1 MNMPMNITISGVTDT
16 ALRECVGRITRSP
29 LFREVSISEDLG
41 GTHKI
46 EMNISGKNV
55 QKNLPSV
62 FITDNY
68 IKIESAVDDFYIFI
82 RRSDYYSISV
92 L

>member
-16 ALRECVGRITRSP
+16 ALLECIGRITRSP
-29 LFREVSISEDLG
+29 LFKEVNVTSDLG
-41 GTHKI
+41 ETHRI
-46 EMNISGKNV
+46 EMNISGKDVEN
-55 QKNLPSV
+55 NLPSV
-62 FITDNY
+62 FVTDHY

-82 RRSDYYSISV
+82 RRSEYYSVTV